1 MSEKNDHAFV
11 FTHWCALSWR
21 RLIFERILALVKLD
35 RVGLAA
41 ANVNR
46 EVDQVGVGLLVVVD
60 RPGDV
65 VAAVGPS
72 RTLVIAAAF
81 PWRPM
86 SVLQELV
93 VVQFVATGASV
104 ALVLRHWVGNGL
116 VHVHVHLGPQHRH
129 VVAWGGGWW
138 VKMTINH
145 KTASKQS

>member
-1 MSEKNDHAFV
+1 MSR
-11 FTHWCALSWR
+11 R
-21 RLIFERILALVKLD
+21 RLSFELLVILAVQLD
-35 RVGLAA
+35 RVGLLAP
-41 ANVNR
+41 R
-46 EVDQVGVGLLVVVD
+46 HVDGQVDEVGVVVLAAPTVG
-60 RPGDV
+60 RRTQAV
-65 VAAVGPS
+65 VAVRPS
-72 RTLVIAAAF
+72 GTFVLASAAF
-81 PWRPM
+81 PRGTM

-93 VVQFVATGASV
+93 VVQLVAASASV